1 VVLLEAESH
10 IPWVAVIALLTH
22 RLEVNLVELCLD
34 RHLLVTRRTS
44 KVVDAPGLIEGG
56 EHVSLDNLVAHLAKV
71 PKQLMVVSLT
81 VGKAFPLVVPV
92 SKERLLALKNIKT
105 SRSFCFCVKDTFG
118 IFVFVMKKKP

>member
-1 VVLLEAESH
+1 VVLLKAESH
-10 IPWVAVIALLTH
+10 IPWVAVIALLTD

-44 KVVDAPGLIEGG
+44 KVVDAPRLIEGG
-56 EHVSLDNLVAHLAKV
+56 EHVSLDNLVAHLTKV

-92 SKERLLALKNIKT
+92 AKERLLALCADKVFDMPMFSKSSHHSLLDRT
-105 SRSFCFCVKDTFG
+105 SEDFD
-118 IFVFVMKKKP
+118 